1 MCVCVRRYIYVHIHK
16 DTKYIM
22 YIQIP
27 IYNTLGMAMERER
40 ERERERIH
48 RVAIA
53 TMTDLL
59 RPNQQPIK
67 TSLISAFDV
76 SEVSKIPFFDF
87 GFTLLE
93 LLRKNLDKVKWEVS
107 NGNVM
112 EDAIDSQVH
121 AGRCAIETDRDRGS
135 NDDLAYSSN
144 HASMRF

>member
-1 MCVCVRRYIYVHIHK
+1 MCVCVRRYIYVHTHK

-27 IYNTLGMAMERER
+27 IYNTLGMAM

>member
-1 MCVCVRRYIYVHIHK
+1 MFYVCVCTQIYLCTHTYVYIYNVYSN
-16 DTKYIM
+16 T
-22 YIQIP
+22 YIQ
-27 IYNTLGMAMERER
+27 YSRDGDGQR

-135 NDDLAYSSN
+135 NDDLFIKPCIHDN
-144 HASMRF
+144 